1 MLISLKLETVVQRP
15 KDLSR
20 EELERI
26 VDELQQALYLKYDE
40 ETDAFLWDP
49 EKEWSGFDVCDAM
62 GNVLA
67 ELSMVP
73 EEIKPFE

>member
-1 MLISLKLETVVQRP
+1 MQRP

-20 EELERI
+20 DELEQI
-26 VDELQQALYLKYDE
+26 VDQLQQALYLKYDE

-49 EKEWSGFDVCDAM
+49 QKEWRGTDVSEAM
-62 GNVLA
+62 SNVLS

-73 EEIKPFE
+73 EELKPFQ

>member
-1 MLISLKLETVVQRP
+1 MLSILKLETVVQRP

-26 VDELQQALYLKYDE
+26 VNELQQALYLRYDE
-40 ETDAFLWDP
+40 DSDAFHWDP
-49 EKEWSGFDVCDAM
+49 AKEWSGFDVCDAM
-62 GNVLA
+62 GSVLS

-73 EEIKPFE
+73 EEVKPFK

>member
-1 MLISLKLETVVQRP
+1 MQRP

-26 VDELQQALYLKYDE
+26 VDELQQALYLRYDE
-40 ETDAFLWDP
+40 EADAFLWDP
-49 EKEWSGFDVCDAM
+49 AKEWSGFDVCDAM
-62 GNVLA
+62 GNVLS

-73 EEIKPFE
+73 EEIKPFR

>member
-1 MLISLKLETVVQRP
+1 MQRP

-26 VDELQQALYLKYDE
+26 ADELQQALYLRYDE
-40 ETDAFLWDP
+40 ESDAFLWDP
-49 EKEWSGFDVCDAM
+49 AKEWSGFNVCEAM
-62 GNVLA
+62 GDVLA
-67 ELSMVP
+67 ELSMIP

>member
-1 MLISLKLETVVQRP
+1 MLITPKSETTVQRP

-20 EELERI
+20 EELEQI

-40 ETDAFLWDP
+40 EADAFLWDP
-49 EKEWSGFDVCDAM
+49 AKEWSGFDVCDAM
-62 GNVLA
+62 GAVLS

-73 EEIKPFE
+73 EEVKPFQ

>member
-1 MLISLKLETVVQRP
+1 MLITPKSETTVQRP

-20 EELERI
+20 EELEQI

-40 ETDAFLWDP
+40 EADAFLWDP
-49 EKEWSGFDVCDAM
+49 AKEWSGFDVCDAM
-62 GNVLA
+62 GAVLS

-73 EEIKPFE
+73 EEVKPFE

>member
-1 MLISLKLETVVQRP
+1 MLITPKLETTVQRP

-40 ETDAFLWDP
+40 EADSFLWDP
-49 EKEWSGFDVCDAM
+49 AKEWSGFDVCDAM
-62 GNVLA
+62 GSVLSD
-67 ELSMVP
+67 LLMVP
-73 EEIKPFE
+73 ETLKPFE

>member
-1 MLISLKLETVVQRP
+1 VLITPKSETTVQRP

-20 EELERI
+20 EELEQI

-40 ETDAFLWDP
+40 EADAFLWDP
-49 EKEWSGFDVCDAM
+49 AKEWSGFDVCDAM
-62 GNVLA
+62 GAVLS

-73 EEIKPFE
+73 EEVKPFQ

>member
-1 MLISLKLETVVQRP
+1 VQRP

-20 EELERI
+20 AELERI

-40 ETDAFLWDP
+40 EADSFLWDP
-49 EKEWSGFDVCDAM
+49 AKEWSGFDVCDAM

>member
-1 MLISLKLETVVQRP
+1 MLITFIMESTLQRP

-40 ETDAFLWDP
+40 EADSFLWDP
-49 EKEWSGFDVCDAM
+49 AKEWSGFDVCDAM
-62 GNVLA
+62 GNVLS
-67 ELSMVP
+67 EFSMVP
-73 EEIKPFE
+73 EELKPFE

>member
-1 MLISLKLETVVQRP
+1 MLISLKLETTVHRP

-40 ETDAFLWDP
+40 EADSFLWDP
-49 EKEWSGFDVCDAM
+49 AKEWSGFDVCDAM
-62 GNVLA
+62 GNVLS
-67 ELSMVP
+67 EFSLVP
-73 EEIKPFE
+73 EELKPFE

>member
-1 MLISLKLETVVQRP
+1 MALQRP

-26 VDELQQALYLKYDE
+26 VDELQQALYLRYDE

-49 EKEWSGFDVCDAM
+49 AKDWSGLDVCDTIS
-62 GNVLA
+62 NVLS

-73 EEIKPFE
+73 EEIKPFR

>member
-1 MLISLKLETVVQRP
+1 MQRP

-40 ETDAFLWDP
+40 EADAFLWDP
-49 EKEWSGFDVCDAM
+49 AKEWSGFDVCDAM
-62 GNVLA
+62 GNL
-67 ELSMVP
+67 LSEFLMIP
-73 EEIKPFE
+73 ETLKPFE

>member
-1 MLISLKLETVVQRP
+1 MQRP

-40 ETDAFLWDP
+40 EADAFLWDP
-49 EKEWSGFDVCDAM
+49 AKEWSGFDVCDAM
-62 GNVLA
+62 GNL
-67 ELSMVP
+67 LSEFLMVP
-73 EEIKPFE
+73 EEMKPFE

>member
-1 MLISLKLETVVQRP
+1 MPITLNLEATLQRP

-40 ETDAFLWDP
+40 EADSFLWDP
-49 EKEWSGFDVCDAM
+49 AKEWSGFDVCDAM
-62 GNVLA
+62 GAVLS

-73 EEIKPFE
+73 EEVKPFE

>member
-1 MLISLKLETVVQRP
+1 MQRP

-26 VDELQQALYLKYDE
+26 VGELQQALYLKYDE
-40 ETDAFLWDP
+40 EADAFLWDP
-49 EKEWSGFDVCDAM
+49 AKEWSGFDVCDAL
-62 GNVLA
+62 GSILSQF
-67 ELSMVP
+67 SMVP

>member
-1 MLISLKLETVVQRP
+1 MQRP

-26 VDELQQALYLKYDE
+26 VDELQQALYLRYDE
-40 ETDAFLWDP
+40 DSDVFLWDP
-49 EKEWSGFDVCDAM
+49 AKEWSGVDIGDAM
-62 GNVLA
+62 GNVLS

-73 EEIKPFE
+73 EEVKPFE

>member
-1 MLISLKLETVVQRP
+1 MLITLNLESTLQRP

-26 VDELQQALYLKYDE
+26 VDDLQQALYLRYDE
-40 ETDAFLWDP
+40 ETDSFLWDP
-49 EKEWSGFDVCDAM
+49 AKQWSGFDVCDAL
-62 GNVLA
+62 GNVLS
-67 ELSMVP
+67 EFSMVP

>member
-1 MLISLKLETVVQRP
+1 MQRP

-26 VDELQQALYLKYDE
+26 VNELQQALYLRYDE
-40 ETDAFLWDP
+40 EADEFFWDP
-49 EKEWSGFDVCDAM
+49 AKDWSGFDVCDVM
-62 GNVLA
+62 RHVLD

-73 EEIKPFE
+73 EELKPFQ